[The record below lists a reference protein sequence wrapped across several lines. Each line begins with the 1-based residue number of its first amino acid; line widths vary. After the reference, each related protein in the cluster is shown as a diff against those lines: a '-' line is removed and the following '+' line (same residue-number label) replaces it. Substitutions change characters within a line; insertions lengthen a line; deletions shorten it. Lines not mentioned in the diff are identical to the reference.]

1 MFDTLSKGFKN
12 IKNKLQGLEELNER
26 VIDEVLKDVK
36 RSLLEA
42 DVAYDVANKFLKNVK
57 EKAMGE
63 TVRVKVKHKDKKIKI
78 KPEDMFIK
86 ICEDEL
92 VNLLGPVDASLK
104 INEYEPTKIMLVG
117 LQGSGKTT
125 TAGKMAK
132 LLMKNGKSVLLVAA
146 DVYRPAAIEQLKV
159 IGSQLGV
166 DVVAK
171 EGENPVK
178 ICKDAIEVAKEKN
191 IDVVIFDTA
200 GRLAID
206 EVLMKELEE
215 IKKETNPENIFL
227 VCDAM
232 IGQDAVNMS
241 MAFDKRLDVDG
252 FIMTK
257 LDGDTRGGA
266 ILSVKE
272 VTGKPIKFVGIGE
285 SLDKFE
291 EFRPE
296 GYASTILGFG
306 DIVGLVKD
314 FQEVVD
320 EKEAEEELNRILKG
334 GFTMDDY
341 LKQIKQLRKM
351 GSLDEIIEKMPGF
364 SDSLPENFTFDEYEL
379 VKIEAMIN
387 SMTPLERAKPQI
399 INQSRA
405 ARIAKGSG
413 RKINEVRNLVA
424 QFMSM
429 KKMMD
434 QFAAASGFF
443 GKIPGLKQLSQ
454 LKQMQKLLEGGDT
467 SSFSDLLSGLRGFR
481 KKFDPTASF
490 REMSKEERKKLKN
503 KRKEQKKARKK
514 QKSKN
519 KKKKKK

>member
-12 IKNKLQGLEELNER
+12 IKNKLKGLEELNEK
-26 VIDEVLKDVK
+26 VIDDALQDVRK
-36 RSLLEA
+36 SLLEA
-42 DVAYDVANKFLKNVK
+42 DVALDVVKKFINDVK
-57 EKAMGE
+57 EKAIGE
-63 TVRVKVKHKDKKIKI
+63 TVKVKVKHKDKKIKI
-78 KPEDMFIK
+78 KPEDVFIK

-92 VNLLGPVDASLK
+92 VNLLGPVDTSLK

-125 TAGKMAK
+125 TAGKMANM
-132 LLMKNGKSVLLVAA
+132 LLKNGKSVILVAA

-166 DVVAK
+166 EVVSK
-171 EGENPVK
+171 ENEDPVK
-178 ICKDAIEVAKEKN
+178 ICKYAVNTAKEKN

-206 EVLMKELEE
+206 EKLMKELEK
-215 IKKETNPENIFL
+215 IKKETTPENIYL

-285 SLDKFE
+285 TLDKFE
-291 EFRPE
+291 PFRPE
-296 GYASTILGFG
+296 GYASRILGFG

-314 FQEVVD
+314 FQETVD
-320 EKEAEEELNRILKG
+320 EKDAEEELERMLKG
-334 GFTMDDY
+334 GFTMEDY

-351 GSLDEIIEKMPGF
+351 GSLDELVEKMPGF
-364 SDSLPENFTFDEYEL
+364 SDAIPEDFTFDEYEL

-387 SMTPLERAKPQI
+387 SMTPLERARPQL

-405 ARIAKGSG
+405 QRIARGSG
-413 RKINEVRNLVA
+413 RKVSEIRNLVA

-454 LKQMQKLLEGGDT
+454 IKQMQKLLEDGD
-467 SSFSDLLSGLRGFR
+467 SSTFSNLLSNLRGFR
-481 KKFDPTASF
+481 KKFDPTESF

-503 KRKEQKKARKK
+503 RRKEQKKARKK